1 MAQSVLI
8 IDDETNVRWV
18 LARALEQAGYRV
30 HSAPDGGSGLG
41 LLQRAPVDLVLL
53 DLTLRGE
60 HGLAVLRRLRER
72 HPDLLV
78 LILASAGALGDA
90 VEAMQLGA
98 TDVLR
103 KPPDA
108 EQTRRKVAQ
117 ALERR
122 AAQQELARLAA
133 SQRTAP
139 SFAALVGAEARWQA
153 LLGQARQLSWAE
165 GGLLLLGE
173 PGSGRASLARAI
185 HAEGAARDR
194 PLVELDLRP
203 LTDAARALFGVGG
216 GGAWGAA
223 AGGTLLLRG
232 LPEALAAQP
241 ALAACLAE
249 RTLAGGPRLLVAAAP
264 EPALPGQIA
273 GLFAARLELPP
284 LRERPGDIL
293 LLAHHFAGLG
303 GLSPGAA
310 VLLERYSWPGNIA
323 QLRGVVERARAL
335 SGDGPIDI
343 DALPPDL
350 RTPAAMFVLPPEGLR
365 LEEVEQ
371 TLIRQALVRACGN
384 KARAAELLGVSR
396 ATLLYRLEKYGIS
409 AA

>member
-1 MAQSVLI
+1 MAQTVLI
-8 IDDETNVRWV
+8 IDDETHVRWV
-18 LARALEQAGYRV
+18 LGRALEQAGYRV

-60 HGLAVLRRLRER
+60 RGLVVLRRLRER

-78 LILASAGALGDA
+78 LILASASAFGEA

-98 TDVLR
+98 ADVLR

-122 AAQQELARLAA
+122 VAQQELARLAA

-139 SFAALVGAEARWQA
+139 SFAALIGADARWQA
-153 LLGQARQLSWAE
+153 LLGQARQLSRAE
-165 GGLLLLGE
+165 GGLLLRGE
-173 PGSGRASLARAI
+173 PGSGRASLGRAI
-185 HAEGAARDR
+185 HAEGDGRNR

-203 LTDAARALFGVGG
+203 LTDAARTLFGAGG
-216 GGAWGAA
+216 VWDAA
-223 AGGTLLLRG
+223 ADGTLLLRG
-232 LPEALAAQP
+232 LPEALAIQP
-241 ALAACLAE
+241 ALASCLAE
-249 RTLAGGPRLLVAAAP
+249 RALEGGPRLLVVAAP

-273 GLFAARLELPP
+273 GLLAARLELPP

-293 LLAHHFAGLG
+293 LLAHHFAGFG

-323 QLRGVVERARAL
+323 ELRSMVERARAL
-335 SGDGPIDI
+335 AGDRPIDI
-343 DALPPDL
+343 DALPSDL

-371 TLIRQALVRACGN
+371 TLIRQALARACGN